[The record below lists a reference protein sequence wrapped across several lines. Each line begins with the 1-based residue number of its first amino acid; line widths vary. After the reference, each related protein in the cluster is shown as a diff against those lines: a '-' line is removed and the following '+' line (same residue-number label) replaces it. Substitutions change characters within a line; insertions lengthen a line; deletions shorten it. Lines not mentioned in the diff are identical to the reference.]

1 MRKSV
6 CAKMIFCLL
15 HFLPLFVTFPGLHGL
30 RVNPYGLYEDIVVE
44 ISNQVPRQK
53 CQRALDNLEVSHFF
67 SINVLCVD
75 HVILTGCRI
84 LKLVSNDEMII
95 TFEKKDD
102 LCFKLFTLSFLLY
115 ITYV

>member
-15 HFLPLFVTFPGLHGL
+15 HFLTLFVTFPGLHGL

-53 CQRALDNLEVSHFF
+53 CQRALDNLEVSPFF

-75 HVILTGCRI
+75 HVI
-84 LKLVSNDEMII
+84 
-95 TFEKKDD
+95 
-102 LCFKLFTLSFLLY
+102 
-115 ITYV
+115 